1 MIYIK
6 LLRFKIVL
14 ALICVIL
21 LPHDAAAQRTLV
33 KVLVSTP
40 YMTEKNYLPIADVM
54 SGSIIR
60 ELKRVGGIEV
70 IDREKSEDYIVGEGG
85 DGWVANRNQALDV
98 GKAMGA
104 DIVLY
109 SALRKEYDS
118 FYYHIA
124 YIEVNNNVIQQII
137 KGSFLS
143 SDSASE
149 IGRIMKREVEKIQKF
164 IPLPSELD
172 NPGATIREETIN
184 PDKLPKSFVIDG
196 FPPGGRNGM
205 IEQILTYYRVFP
217 GELEYSRIAGSSS
230 VMKMAFREA
239 MDEELTK
246 RLNQYNMYAEF
257 ATRHNMQAF
266 FIKNCSTEAINVLL
280 ANKIPVLMSDDIF
293 LGYFNLLSDGFC
305 IFKTL
310 TNRSFDTG
318 DLSHRDRMVV
328 FFIVPFPGRKGG
340 ISKEYLES
348 AVSLYKDEWGETP
361 ELIAV
366 EDGVFDLGARAPE

>member
-1 MIYIK
+1 
-6 LLRFKIVL
+6 
-14 ALICVIL
+14 
-21 LPHDAAAQRTLV
+21 
-33 KVLVSTP
+33 
-40 YMTEKNYLPIADVM
+40 M

-70 IDREKSEDYIVGEGG
+70 IDREKSEEYIVSEGG
-85 DGWVANRNQALDV
+85 DGWVATRGQAIDV
-98 GKAMGA
+98 GEAMGA
-104 DIVLY
+104 DIVIY
-109 SALRKEYDS
+109 SAIRKEYDS

-124 YIEVNNNVIQQII
+124 YIEVNNDVIQQII

-149 IGRIMKREVEKIQKF
+149 IGRIMKKEVEKIQKF

-172 NPGATIREETIN
+172 NPGATIREETID
-184 PDKLPKSFVIDG
+184 PDKLPKSFVIDD

-217 GELEYSRIAGSSS
+217 GELEYSKIAGSTS

-246 RLNQYNMYAEF
+246 RLNQYNLYGEF
-257 ATRHNMQAF
+257 AIRHNLQAF
-266 FIKNCSTEAINVLL
+266 YIQNCSTEAINVLI
-280 ANKIPVLMSDDIF
+280 ANKVPVLMSDDIF

-310 TNRSFDTG
+310 SNRSFDTA

-328 FFIVPFPGRKGG
+328 FFIVPYPGRKGG

-348 AVSLYKDEWGETP
+348 AVSRYKDEWGETP
-361 ELIAV
+361 ELV
-366 EDGVFDLGARAPE
+366 EFEEGIFDLGTRSSD